1 MTRTDG
7 TCSLQTRVSPVQV
20 HSPLSCNRTAS
31 AKQGT
36 SRRFTMNPGVSFRET
51 RGMQLGGTLLST
63 DCGFNSGSRSYLTG
77 HRGLPQHFAE
87 VQQGIKRLLACC
99 RNCDD
104 LWKKMT
110 TSATGNV
117 DVVSEISFGSF
128 LPPSSSFTSTSF
140 IMGTGLKKWRPPNL
154 SNLLVA
160 LAMSVMGSE
169 DVLLANIVR
178 LQTHCA
184 WELFDK
190 NSACWNKN

>member
-7 TCSLQTRVSPVQV
+7 TCSLQTCVSPVQV

-99 RNCDD
+99 WNCDD

-117 DVVSEISFGSF
+117 VVSEISFGSF
-128 LPPSSSFTSTSF
+128 PPPLIIFYLHKLHHGDGVEEVKATKPVQSVG
-140 IMGTGLKKWRPPNL
+140 GTGDVGDGQWGR
-154 SNLLVA
+154 VA
-160 LAMSVMGSE
+160 GKY
-169 DVLLANIVR
+169 
-178 LQTHCA
+178 CA
-184 WELFDK
+184 STNTLRMRAFR
-190 NSACWNKN
+190 